1 MKNFFNFS
9 SVLILMIIIASLIF
23 ISLNTAF
30 AKQFIQDTP
39 QVSSSPSI
47 SQESSSPS
55 TSQESPSQNSS
66 SNDSSENAEP
76 TELHPKVA
84 ENAEKLKEK
93 AAEKDIAIQ
102 ITEGFR
108 TEERQD
114 ALYAQGRTQP
124 GNIVTNAKGGESY
137 HNYGL
142 AVDFAVEA
150 NGEVTWDVN
159 YDGNGNGKSD
169 WVEVADIAKDL
180 GFTWGGDWE
189 EFKDYPHLQM
199 EFGNSIRDLQE
210 GNHNLF

>member
-1 MKNFFNFS
+1 
-9 SVLILMIIIASLIF
+9 
-23 ISLNTAF
+23 
-30 AKQFIQDTP
+30 
-39 QVSSSPSI
+39 
-47 SQESSSPS
+47 
-55 TSQESPSQNSS
+55 
-66 SNDSSENAEP
+66 DSSESSEP

-93 AAEKDIAIQ
+93 AADKDIAIQ

-114 ALYAQGRTQP
+114 DLYAQGRTQP

-150 NGEVTWDVN
+150 DGEVTWDVN

-189 EFKDYPHLQM
+189 EFRDYPHLQM
-199 EFGNSIRDLQE
+199 EFGKSIRDLQE
-210 GNHNLF
+210 GDHDLF